1 MINPGNRICNLKSNV
16 DGFHLTCY
24 DSNAGIL
31 CKVRYMNKFKEKFA
45 GLLRWLQPGLG
56 VKRWI
61 LAILLGTTIIAL
73 GLALFVIDLYR
84 RAPETWWLPLVSFA
98 SLRSLPRL
106 MRVIIFEGL
115 GAGIIIWGIIGLNRS
130 LLGPFLRPGHTIVDR
145 LEKHQSRKHGP
156 KIVAIGGGHGLATL
170 LRGLKTVSHNIY
182 AVVTVAD
189 DGGSSGRLRESLGI
203 LPPGDVRN
211 CLAALSDDEDLLA
224 QLFQYRFADAN
235 GSLGGHSFGNLF
247 ISSMAEVTGSF
258 EQAIAESGR
267 VLAVSGRVLP
277 ATLENVKLIADIKM
291 IDNVINRVEGESKI
305 TDASGKIQRVMLE
318 PGNPAAYPEVIQSL
332 LSADLIV
339 IGPGSLYTSILPNLL
354 VKDITSAIRASQA
367 LKIFICNVATQT
379 GETEGFSCGD
389 HLRVVD
395 EHIGSNLFDIVVAN
409 EVPPKDYHPN
419 VEGVEVE
426 DELRLKYNVYIK
438 DLIDVEH
445 PWRHDPQKITQALMD
460 LLRERTGPLTM

>member
-1 MINPGNRICNLKSNV
+1 MDNI
-16 DGFHLTCY
+16 
-24 DSNAGIL
+24 
-31 CKVRYMNKFKEKFA
+31 KEKIT

-56 VKRWI
+56 IKRWI

-73 GLALFVIDLYR
+73 GLAVFVIDLYR
-84 RAPETWWLPLVSFA
+84 KAPEIWWLPLISFA
-98 SLRSLPRL
+98 SLRDLPRL
-106 MRVIIFEGL
+106 MRVIVFEAL
-115 GAGIIIWGIIGLNRS
+115 GMGIIVWGIIGLNRS

-170 LRGLKTVSHNIY
+170 LRGLKSVSHNIY

-224 QLFQYRFADAN
+224 QLFQYRFANDD
-235 GSLGGHSFGNLF
+235 GSLKGHSFGNLF

-277 ATLENVKLIADIKM
+277 ATLENVQLVADIRKP
-291 IDNVINRVEGESKI
+291 NSKETSRVVGESKVTETAGI
-305 TDASGKIQRVMLE
+305 IQRVMLE
-318 PGNPAAYPEVIQSL
+318 PTNPAAYPEVIQSV
-332 LSADLIV
+332 LSADLII

-367 LKIFICNVATQT
+367 LKIFVCNVATQM

-389 HLRVVD
+389 HLRVVED
-395 EHIGSNLFDIVVAN
+395 HIGSNIFDIIVAN
-409 EVPPKDYHPN
+409 EVKPSKYHQN
-419 VEGVEVE
+419 VEGVETE
-426 DELRLKYNVYIK
+426 DELSMKYNVYK
-438 DLIDVEH
+438 TDLIDVEH
-445 PWRHDPQKITQALMD
+445 PWRHDPEKITQVLMD

>member
-1 MINPGNRICNLKSNV
+1 MDII
-16 DGFHLTCY
+16 
-24 DSNAGIL
+24 
-31 CKVRYMNKFKEKFA
+31 KEKVK

-56 VKRWI
+56 IKRWI

-73 GLALFVIDLYR
+73 GLAVFVIDLYR
-84 RAPETWWLPLVSFA
+84 RAPETWWLPLISFA
-98 SLRSLPRL
+98 SLRDLPRL
-106 MRVIIFEGL
+106 MRVIIFEALGL
-115 GAGIIIWGIIGLNRS
+115 GIIVWGIIGLNRS

-224 QLFQYRFADAN
+224 QLFQYRFANDDE
-235 GSLGGHSFGNLF
+235 SLKGHSFGNLF

-277 ATLENVKLIADIKM
+277 ATLENVQLIADVRKSDSKEIS
-291 IDNVINRVEGESKI
+291 RVVGESKI
-305 TDASGKIQRVMLE
+305 TETGGIIKRVMLE
-318 PGNPAAYPEVIQSL
+318 PNNPAAYPEVIQSV

-367 LKIFICNVATQT
+367 LKIFVCNVATQA

-389 HLRVVD
+389 HLRVVED
-395 EHIGSNLFDIVVAN
+395 HVGSNIFDIIVAN
-409 EVPPKDYHPN
+409 DIKPSEYHQN
-419 VEGVEVE
+419 VEGVETE
-426 DELRLKYNVYIK
+426 DELSMKYNVYK
-438 DLIDVEH
+438 TDLIDVEH
-445 PWRHDPQKITQALMD
+445 PWRHDSDKITQVLMD

>member
-1 MINPGNRICNLKSNV
+1 MASSRFGNKTL
-16 DGFHLTCY
+16 
-24 DSNAGIL
+24 DSRHFI
-31 CKVRYMNKFKEKFA
+31 
-45 GLLRWLQPGLG
+45 
-56 VKRWI
+56 
-61 LAILLGTTIIAL
+61 TIISL

-84 RAPETWWLPLVSFA
+84 RAPETWWLPLISFA
-98 SLRSLPRL
+98 SLRYLPRL
-106 MRVIIFEGL
+106 VRVLVFEALGL
-115 GAGIIIWGIIGLNRS
+115 GIIIWGIIGLNRS

-224 QLFQYRFADAN
+224 QLFQYRFATDD
-235 GSLGGHSFGNLF
+235 GSLKGHSFGNLF

-277 ATLENVKLIADIKM
+277 ATLENVQLVADIRKPESKE
-291 IDNVINRVEGESKI
+291 ISRVVGESKV
-305 TDASGKIQRVMLE
+305 TEAKGVIQRVMLE
-318 PGNPAAYPEVIQSL
+318 PNNPAAYPEVIQSV

-339 IGPGSLYTSILPNLL
+339 VGPGSLYTSILPNLL

-367 LKIFICNVATQT
+367 LKIFVCNVATQL

-389 HLRVVD
+389 HLRVVED
-395 EHIGSNLFDIVVAN
+395 HVGSNIFDIIVAN
-409 EVPPKDYHPN
+409 ETKPN
-419 VEGVEVE
+419 EFHQAVESVETE
-426 DELRLKYNVYIK
+426 DELSMKYNVYK
-438 DLIDVEH
+438 TDLIDVDH
-445 PWRHDPQKITQALMD
+445 PWRHDPDKITQVLMD

>member
-1 MINPGNRICNLKSNV
+1 MDNI
-16 DGFHLTCY
+16 
-24 DSNAGIL
+24 
-31 CKVRYMNKFKEKFA
+31 KEKVK

-56 VKRWI
+56 IKRWI

-73 GLALFVIDLYR
+73 GLAVFVIDLYR
-84 RAPETWWLPLVSFA
+84 RAPETWWLPLISFA
-98 SLRSLPRL
+98 SLRDLPRL
-106 MRVIIFEGL
+106 MRVIIFEALGL
-115 GAGIIIWGIIGLNRS
+115 GIIVWGVIGLNRS

-224 QLFQYRFADAN
+224 QLFQYRFANDDE
-235 GSLGGHSFGNLF
+235 SLKGHSFGNLF

-277 ATLENVKLIADIKM
+277 ATLENVQLIADVRKSDSKEIS
-291 IDNVINRVEGESKI
+291 RVVGESKI
-305 TDASGKIQRVMLE
+305 TETGGIIKRVMLE
-318 PGNPAAYPEVIQSL
+318 PNNPAAYPEVIQSV

-354 VKDITSAIRASQA
+354 VKDITSAIKASQA
-367 LKIFICNVATQT
+367 LKIFVCNVATQA

-389 HLRVVD
+389 HLRVVED
-395 EHIGSNLFDIVVAN
+395 HVGSNIFDIIVAN
-409 EVPPKDYHPN
+409 DIKPSEYHQN
-419 VEGVEVE
+419 VEGVETE
-426 DELRLKYNVYIK
+426 DELSMKYNVYK
-438 DLIDVEH
+438 TDLIDVEH
-445 PWRHDPQKITQALMD
+445 PWRHDSDKITQVLMD

>member
-1 MINPGNRICNLKSNV
+1 MDKI
-16 DGFHLTCY
+16 
-24 DSNAGIL
+24 
-31 CKVRYMNKFKEKFA
+31 KEKIA
-45 GLLRWLQPGLG
+45 GLYRWLRPGLG
-56 VKRWI
+56 IKRWI

-84 RAPETWWLPLVSFA
+84 RAPETWWLPLISFA
-98 SLRSLPRL
+98 SLRYLPRL
-106 MRVIIFEGL
+106 VRVLVFEALGL
-115 GAGIIIWGIIGLNRS
+115 GIIIWGIIGLNRS

-224 QLFQYRFADAN
+224 QLFQFRFATDDA
-235 GSLGGHSFGNLF
+235 SLKGHSFGNLF

-277 ATLENVKLIADIKM
+277 ATLENVQLIADIRKPGSKE
-291 IDNVINRVEGESKI
+291 ISRVVGESKV
-305 TDASGKIQRVMLE
+305 TETKGVIQRVMLE
-318 PGNPAAYPEVIQSL
+318 PNNPAAYPEVIQSV

-367 LKIFICNVATQT
+367 LKIFVCNVATQV

-389 HLRVVD
+389 HLRVVED
-395 EHIGSNLFDIVVAN
+395 HVGSNIFDIIVAN
-409 EVPPKDYHPN
+409 ETKPNEYHQN
-419 VEGVEVE
+419 VEGVETE
-426 DELRLKYNVYIK
+426 DELSMKYNVYK
-438 DLIDVEH
+438 ADLIDVDH
-445 PWRHDPQKITQALMD
+445 PWRHDPDKITQVLMD